1 MILDFIRY
9 TWVYHDSCILYIL
22 QLLWLF
28 AFNSKI
34 ELLVINNQ
42 REGWCLIVFTDIFKK
57 SYIFIWK
64 NYTFFEN
71 SCNKDKIPEKE
82 LTDDL
87 IEIITVFSWRLYGM
101 KTYKIN
107 E

>member
-57 SYIFIWK
+57 AIFL
-64 NYTFFEN
+64 FE
-71 SCNKDKIPEKE
+71 KTILFLKIAVILKLDEKIFPIKCKVPT
-82 LTDDL
+82 LN
-87 IEIITVFSWRLYGM
+87 I
-101 KTYKIN
+101 
-107 E
+107 